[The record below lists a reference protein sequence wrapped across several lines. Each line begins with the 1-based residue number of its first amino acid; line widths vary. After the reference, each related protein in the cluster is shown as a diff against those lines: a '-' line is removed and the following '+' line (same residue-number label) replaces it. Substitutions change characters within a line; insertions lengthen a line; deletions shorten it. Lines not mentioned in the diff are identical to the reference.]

1 MKSHITVG
9 DRHGGCISLKRIIGL
24 QLRFI
29 QVGSRAVKVGQNLGR
44 RRLEIRGMPHV

>member
-9 DRHGGCISLKRIIGL
+9 DRHGGYKSLKHTIGL

-29 QVGSRAVKVGQNLGR
+29 RVGSRAVKVGQNLGR

>member
-9 DRHGGCISLKRIIGL
+9 DRHGGCILLKRIIGL